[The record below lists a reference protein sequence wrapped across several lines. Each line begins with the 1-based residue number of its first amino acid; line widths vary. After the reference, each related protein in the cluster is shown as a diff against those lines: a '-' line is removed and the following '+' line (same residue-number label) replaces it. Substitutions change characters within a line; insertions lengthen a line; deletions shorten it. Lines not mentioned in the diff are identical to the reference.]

1 MQDQSEN
8 TGNPTPLGVRIV
20 CRIYANVKGIAEE
33 LVRTS
38 VIPDVTYFEEF
49 VRGFTTGK
57 TLFDVVDVGVHND
70 CSNEKIVGEYTE
82 CTSRSNSRC

>member
-1 MQDQSEN
+1 MQDQSESTRN
-8 TGNPTPLGVRIV
+8 TTPLEVRIV

-38 VIPDVTYFEEF
+38 VIPDITYFEDF

-57 TLFDVVDVGVHND
+57 VLFDIVDVGMHDD
-70 CSNEKIVGEYTE
+70 CATEKIIGEYTQYISGS
-82 CTSRSNSRC
+82 TSKR